1 MFSTLI
7 PRPQSP
13 EDEPQS
19 SHRPDPGLASD
30 CTDGPSRRQWLRGSF
45 GLLAGALTGGV
56 SLGGVEAIA
65 ESAAQPVSPVVKVE
79 FIGMPAPATMQEAA
93 EVFSAAAVRVH
104 HADGS
109 IRTESLRYHTLYR
122 TGQALPSTH
131 GATVVAGGYF
141 DLQHRPVLD
150 NSVSPAAQAFSDGP
164 DGQSLLSLPAAHSI
178 PGVRGNPLFLVTQ
191 FEYLTADQGSGGQR
205 PTPAEHELYGRLP
218 SQIAVATL
226 DQDPSSGELRVVRYS
241 PVSTAGVHGLWIT
254 CAASLSPWNTHL
266 SSEEYEPDAVSA
278 SDHPMFQA
286 FSRNLSGT
294 TRSASPQLANPYHYG
309 HVPEV
314 TVLPDGTGSIRK
326 HYGLGRIARELI
338 EVLPDQRTVLM
349 GDDGIHSGLFM
360 FVADRAADLS
370 AGTLYAARW
379 TQTSAE
385 AGGAG
390 SLKWIHLGHARSDEI
405 EALADRLKAADIVTV
420 RLQEPSEPG
429 FSRIG
434 VNGRTE
440 WVRFAPGQEQAAA
453 FLETHRYA
461 AFRGAS
467 LEFTKMEGVAL
478 NPQDRCAYVA
488 VSYLNRTMSDAAGD
502 IRLPPIQAGAVFELS
517 LSAAQIDSQGR
528 PIASDWVPTSMQAI
542 PDLVGE
548 DLRIPDAVGNT
559 ARVDK
564 VANPDNLKYSARL
577 RTLFIGEDSSMHVN
591 NFLWAYQLDTRKLS
605 RILSVPAGAE
615 ATGLQVVENLNGHA
629 YLMSNFQHAGD
640 WLPIH
645 AGLKGRLEAL
655 INERWQTKHSAAV
668 GYLSGLPAL

>member
-7 PRPQSP
+7 PHRLSRE
-13 EDEPQS
+13 EDLRSDPV
-19 SHRPDPGLASD
+19 PDPDLAR
-30 CTDGPSRRQWLRGSF
+30 CPSRRQWLRGSL

-56 SLGGVEAIA
+56 CLGEGEP
-65 ESAAQPVSPVVKVE
+65 SAGATSQPVKVE
-79 FIGMPAPATMQEAA
+79 FIGMPAPSTMQEAA
-93 EVFSAAAVRVH
+93 EVLTTASVRIH
-104 HADGS
+104 SADGS
-109 IRTESLRYHTLYR
+109 IRTESLRYHTLYL
-122 TGQALPSTH
+122 TGQALPSAR
-131 GATVVAGGYF
+131 GSVVAGGYF
-141 DLQHRPVLD
+141 DLQDRPVLD
-150 NSVSPAAQAFSDGP
+150 HSVSPAVQAFSDGP
-164 DGQSLLSLPAAHSI
+164 DGQTLLSLPKAHV
-178 PGVRGNPLFLVTQ
+178 PGVQGNPLFLVTQ
-191 FEYLTADQGSGGQR
+191 FEYLTADQGAGGQR

-226 DQDPSSGELRVVRYS
+226 DQDPASGELRLVRYN
-241 PVSTAGVHGLWIT
+241 PVPTSGVHGLWIT

-266 SSEEYEPDAVSA
+266 ASEEYEPDAHSA
-278 SDHPMFQA
+278 AAHPMFQA
-286 FSRNLSGT
+286 FSRHLLGK
-294 TRSASPQLANPYHYG
+294 AADGAIQLANPYHYG

-314 TVLPDGTGSIRK
+314 TVHPDGTGTIRK

-379 TQTSAE
+379 SQTSAE
-385 AGGAG
+385 SGGAG
-390 SLKWIHLGHARSDEI
+390 VLTWIRLGHARSEDI
-405 EALADRLKAADIVTV
+405 EALADRLKAMDIVTV
-420 RLQEPSEPG
+420 RLQEPAEPG
-429 FSRIG
+429 FTRIAC
-434 VNGRTE
+434 NGRTE

-478 NPQDRCAYVA
+478 NPQDRRAYVA
-488 VSYLNRTMSDAAGD
+488 VSYLNRTMSDAQGD
-502 IRLPPIQAGAVFELS
+502 IRLPPIQAGAVFELT
-517 LSAAQIDSQGR
+517 LSDAQTDTQGR
-528 PIASDWVPTSMQAI
+528 PIASDWVPTVMRAM

-559 ARVDK
+559 AQVDK
-564 VANPDNLKYSARL
+564 VANPDNLKYSAKL

-591 NFLWAYQLDTRKLS
+591 NFLWAYHLDTRRLS
-605 RILSVPAGAE
+605 RLLSVPAGAE
-615 ATGLQVVENLNGHA
+615 VTGLQVVENQNGHA

-645 AGLKGRLEAL
+645 AGLKGRLDTL
-655 INERWQTKHSAAV
+655 VNERWQTKRSAAV